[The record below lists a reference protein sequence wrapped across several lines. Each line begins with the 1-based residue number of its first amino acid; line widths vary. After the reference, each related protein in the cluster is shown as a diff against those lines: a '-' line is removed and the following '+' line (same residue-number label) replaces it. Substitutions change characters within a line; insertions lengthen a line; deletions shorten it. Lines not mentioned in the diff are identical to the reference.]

1 MATITRLPPLN
12 TSSALEVV
20 HFARDRTVSIPS
32 IDATSST
39 EARLA
44 QSERSCQA
52 LLEET
57 VRLQNE
63 LSALHGQR
71 QMDVSNQAEF
81 QKGVLH
87 AMSELRSMVHN
98 NLGQNFQPHAGRD
111 DQTYGLMKQVHELQQ
126 QLAATQQDSALH
138 WNEVLVKQQQQAST
152 QMELRSMLRK
162 HEEAMLTSKFN
173 QQASEAELQSRTNY
187 SLEAVYNM
195 LHTYEKQL
203 KEQDVRL
210 SGLCDDHEKLRSDH
224 DELETAVKQKFA
236 HVDHDAAELRAS
248 VADQASKMTAMV
260 EQHSRVERSLRTA
273 NDTTTHNIS
282 DLERKISDSLDT
294 LRTSS
299 DRSLEHVTSEQ
310 SQLRSELQR
319 LEADVVSTIQSA
331 ADQATKQSS
340 AIQERLSEA
349 ISRASQLH
357 NEAIMRL
364 RAGLKGAMDLQKQH
378 ADDKLRELSAA
389 LNTARSRAA
398 HQFDELGRMLNLQGV
413 TITEL
418 NSNLSTVLQAEIKT
432 REQEHLATAGQ
443 LTRLSTTTA
452 AALQSIR
459 NETQEVQASVQ
470 QQFAKDITAALAPIT
485 IQLQTHAC
493 WFNDVNA
500 QLLANKSAGLSA
512 STAAQATSQYLFNAC
527 SSKCHQIAMS
537 FGCTFIKNRC
547 AWAADS
553 LLNRIAQARSTLQA
567 ELAGLGAELTTIKRA
582 LQSKSDLQ
590 ATHKQYQELQSRL
603 EQAQSQLSASSA
615 QMITASVENASTSFA
630 NKLHSQHTTL
640 QTELDAL
647 ASQVQLVK
655 SQLDRV
661 KAEQNIALAP
671 AASSSSADYANEP
684 AAKDVSGNA
693 NNDAAA
699 ASQQAISTDE
709 DQQDQHD
716 QAQDAP
722 EDDIRSDGLL
732 PPASSFP
739 IQSTTDGQRQ
749 LETAAS
755 IEPPGSAFSNSE
767 PNPEVEQTARRTL
780 EHDDIKQSAGAPDMS
795 NDGTAGSE
803 RARIIPEEKLE
814 ATLSTSSTTNATP
827 DDKTPPSRPPS
838 SLPSTQRSRRR
849 SLRSPATGPSTKSSR
864 SSSKGA
870 DVQQTIEATDSM
882 A

>member
-512 STAAQATSQYLFNAC
+512 STAAQAT
-527 SSKCHQIAMS
+527 
-537 FGCTFIKNRC
+537 T
-547 AWAADS
+547 DS